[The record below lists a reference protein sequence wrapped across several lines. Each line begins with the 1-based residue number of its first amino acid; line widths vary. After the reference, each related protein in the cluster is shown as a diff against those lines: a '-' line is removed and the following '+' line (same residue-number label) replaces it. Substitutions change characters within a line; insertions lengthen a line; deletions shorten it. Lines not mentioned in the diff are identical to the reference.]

1 MKPIQVLVAGA
12 ANPHIPGYCR
22 GFANNPDYPWQI
34 TALAESS
41 PFLMNKVREILK
53 NKDVKFYSDWREMLD
68 AHPDADAIQIGS
80 DNKFH
85 FEMFKECMAREKHIY
100 STKVVT
106 MDPEEGE
113 QLLKMSAS
121 YPKTIQ
127 VELELHFRPQF
138 RYARELVRSGR
149 LGKILSIYLTNVS
162 QSPCNY
168 FPNWGDPELSYGKV
182 VPIRPGADYFRGGA
196 LTDHPHPFDMI
207 RWITGLE
214 FAEVC
219 AVSAKNQRSH
229 LKVEDHIAI
238 TGKLSGGIP
247 FFINPSYSNLEER
260 VPMRRLIWPKSL
272 ECNLKITGE
281 KGYYETDFFDKPL
294 YKTGKDFDSPNRLLV
309 ESEPRTDLDPSA
321 DNLAGSFA
329 ACVRGERALPE
340 SSLADGLAAVKVMN
354 AAYDSIYRNET
365 VYL

>member
-1 MKPIQVLVAGA
+1 MKPIEILVAGL

-22 GFANNPDYPWQI
+22 GFANDPEYPWRI
-34 TALAESS
+34 VALAESD
-41 PFLMNKVREILK
+41 PGRMAAAREILK
-53 NKDVKFYSDWREMLD
+53 DRDVKFHSDWRAMLD
-68 AHPDADAIQIGS
+68 AHPEVEAVQIGS

-85 FEMFKECMAREKHIY
+85 FEMFKECIARGKHIY

-113 QLLKMSAS
+113 QLLKLTCD

-127 VELELHFRPQF
+127 VELELHFHPQF

-149 LGKILSIYLTNVS
+149 LGRILSVYLTNVS

-196 LTDHPHPFDMI
+196 LTDHPHPFDLI

-214 FAEVC
+214 FAEVR
-219 AVSAKNQRSH
+219 AVSAQNQRAH
-229 LKVEDHIAI
+229 LKVEDHIAV
-238 TGKLSGGIP
+238 TGKLTGGIP
-247 FFINPSYSNLEER
+247 FFVNPSYSNLEEK
-260 VPMRRLIWPKSL
+260 VPMRRLLWPKSL

-281 KGYYETDFFDKPL
+281 KGYYETDFFDKPVYL
-294 YKTGKDFDSPNRLLV
+294 VGRDYVSPDRLIV
-309 ESEPRTDLDPSA
+309 ANEPRSILNRAES
-321 DNLAGSFA
+321 LAGNFA
-329 ACVRGERALPE
+329 ACVRGERARPE

-354 AAYDSIYRNET
+354 AAYDSLYRDET